1 MSLRLTPDQFTL
13 SSSFPL
19 SSRHRLFSSTRSI
32 NHQGFDDVLS
42 QEYPN
47 SRNKTQAPPVHPTV
61 SAHPNP
67 ELRCHP
73 RPYSRNPDDDVGTS
87 RAPDRVPR
95 GVVQGPLSLGV
106 TSDGYLE
113 PVTLSQPLDM
123 TVARLEAL
131 LQEKDGERKRVQA
144 AMEDM
149 ECCLIKQL
157 RLEKRNSEAKL
168 VELSEE
174 WNRRLACHQQKA
186 FRIEQS
192 LLSQIYKLRTEKK
205 TIKGQIYIT

>member
-1 MSLRLTPDQFTL
+1 
-13 SSSFPL
+13 
-19 SSRHRLFSSTRSI
+19 
-32 NHQGFDDVLS
+32 
-42 QEYPN
+42 
-47 SRNKTQAPPVHPTV
+47 
-61 SAHPNP
+61 
-67 ELRCHP
+67 
-73 RPYSRNPDDDVGTS
+73 
-87 RAPDRVPR
+87 
-95 GVVQGPLSLGV
+95 
-106 TSDGYLE
+106 
-113 PVTLSQPLDM
+113 M

-157 RLEKRNSEAKL
+157 RLEKWNSEAKL